1 MKIRLYGTSYLNM
14 YQNKVYIKHLHK
26 AFKKYGVNNP
36 ISRLSNYKY
45 FSILEK
51 VERQIARD
59 FGSEDACIFS
69 SGYIAS
75 VCLKN
80 YFVKKAKKNI
90 FYNSSYHPA
99 WFDNSMKNI
108 NYLNTEN
115 KDFIISNSL
124 NSFFG
129 IKENYLEMIDKF
141 EKIAIDVSHTA
152 YIWNHK
158 NEANNKILFFG
169 SLNKAPAFPAGF
181 IAGSKEDIKDIK
193 KFAEYTTSTPPSIAF
208 AKVFLQMV
216 DIRIRQLEKLKY
228 NMRIVDQA
236 WNINRNDPFPI
247 YNIGLE
253 NKSLYEKF
261 KYKGFEISYMPYPYI
276 YSKKYLRIILNSG
289 LTFKN
294 LEELVQLIIS
304 HKLIYCNN

>member
-1 MKIRLYGTSYLNM
+1 
-14 YQNKVYIKHLHK
+14 
-26 AFKKYGVNNP
+26 
-36 ISRLSNYKY
+36 
-45 FSILEK
+45 
-51 VERQIARD
+51 
-59 FGSEDACIFS
+59 
-69 SGYIAS
+69 
-75 VCLKN
+75 
-80 YFVKKAKKNI
+80 
-90 FYNSSYHPA
+90 
-99 WFDNSMKNI
+99 
-108 NYLNTEN
+108 
-115 KDFIISNSL
+115 
-124 NSFFG
+124 
-129 IKENYLEMIDKF
+129 
-141 EKIAIDVSHTA
+141 
-152 YIWNHK
+152 
-158 NEANNKILFFG
+158 
-169 SLNKAPAFPAGF
+169 
-181 IAGSKEDIKDIK
+181 
-193 KFAEYTTSTPPSIAF
+193 
-208 AKVFLQMV
+208 MV